1 MKHSLRQDGESTRL
15 SFEGDLDMHV
25 AQELR
30 QVLRRTLDEKPHVI
44 VLDMTQVPFVDSS
57 AIATI
62 VEALKLARKQAA
74 TLRLESC
81 QESVRDTFEI
91 AGLTQ
96 LLGIV

>member
-30 QVLRRTLDEKPHVI
+30 QVLRQTLDDKPRVV
-44 VLDMTQVPFVDSS
+44 VLDMGLVPFVDSS